1 MTNPYT
7 KLPKKSFWRPAVA
20 DRNMLEISEIWQPK
34 ITITQDDTIATAGSC
49 FAQHISRALM
59 LTGFS
64 WLDSEPAP
72 PGIPAEL
79 ARDYGYGVFSFR
91 TGNIYTAVAL
101 RQWVEAAFDVTPLS
115 DEIWEVNG
123 RYFDPLRP
131 AIEPN
136 GFSSAEECRALRQH
150 TLCAMRR
157 TLSEVNLFVFTLGLT
172 ECWKNKETG
181 FTYAA
186 CPGTLAGSF
195 DNNFHVFHNQTYN
208 EILQDIEAAFD
219 LIRRH
224 NEGVKFLLTVSPVPL
239 VATANKH
246 HVLVSTTYSKSVL
259 RAVAGYLESVFE
271 DVEYFPSYEIIST
284 HPFRGSF
291 FMPNQREVSSAGVDF
306 VMGHFFAGLKL
317 SGVDQLESSK
327 DCAKETPLQRTF
339 EESDDI
345 RCEEALLEAFSK

>member
-1 MTNPYT
+1 
-7 KLPKKSFWRPAVA
+7 
-20 DRNMLEISEIWQPK
+20 
-34 ITITQDDTIATAGSC
+34 
-49 FAQHISRALM
+49 
-59 LTGFS
+59 
-64 WLDSEPAP
+64 
-72 PGIPAEL
+72 
-79 ARDYGYGVFSFR
+79 
-91 TGNIYTAVAL
+91 
-101 RQWVEAAFDVTPLS
+101 
-115 DEIWEVNG
+115 
-123 RYFDPLRP
+123 
-131 AIEPN
+131 
-136 GFSSAEECRALRQH
+136 
-150 TLCAMRR
+150 MRR

-195 DNNFHVFHNQTYN
+195 DDNFHVFHNQTYN

-259 RAVAGYLESVFE
+259 RAAAGYLESVFE

-306 VMGHFFAGLKL
+306 VMGHFFAGLRQ
-317 SGVDQLESSK
+317 SGVDPVISPK
-327 DCAKETPLQRTF
+327 DCAKEAPLPPN
-339 EESDDI
+339 SDENGDI